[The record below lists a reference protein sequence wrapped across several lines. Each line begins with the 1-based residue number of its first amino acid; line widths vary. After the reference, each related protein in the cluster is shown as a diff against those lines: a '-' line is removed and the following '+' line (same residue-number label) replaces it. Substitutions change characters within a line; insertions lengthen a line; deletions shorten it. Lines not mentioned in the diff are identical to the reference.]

1 MVTLL
6 QVSNLPKLIL
16 KQQNFSINFHCT
28 HYWFKRKL
36 GLFNHALFSIFVV
49 VSMLAC
55 WGNERKD
62 IFLLGMRKRD
72 KFASQQLELIDGY
85 VVAMRRVWNWLVRYP
100 YFKTRALCPT
110 VPCKSNGKE
119 FRRVFPL
126 CFAGSRCSENSSK
139 RSFTLFRSIKSMTIH
154 FFLNVHTYNAM
165 FS

>member
-1 MVTLL
+1 MHSLL
-6 QVSNLPKLIL
+6 IQAQTWAFQPRPLQHIRSCFYACL
-16 KQQNFSINFHCT
+16 
-28 HYWFKRKL
+28 L
-36 GLFNHALFSIFVV
+36 GNK
-49 VSMLAC
+49 
-55 WGNERKD
+55 RKD

-126 CFAGSRCSENSSK
+126 CFLEISTKGFDTRKFEERNFAGSRCSENSSK